1 VLGRVY
7 LSTNKN
13 PVILI
18 YGANHAL
25 SIARNL
31 GSVGIDVYC
40 MTDHKFAPAIFSKYC
55 KGFAVIPGIGTNP
68 ERLKTSLHLLAK
80 TLPRKGVLFPTDDTS
95 LLTLS
100 IIVNELDN
108 YVSFIPDKETIETLV
123 LKKKFYPSLRE
134 YGVPHPM
141 TLNTDEAE
149 VDEVEGKLSLPVFI
163 RPSQSGSFSNIYGKK
178 GFAANTLE
186 ELRRYL
192 RFAEKHEIDVLIQEI
207 IPGPTSNGYGIRGYL
222 DKHSKPL
229 VLFANQKIRQPSTF
243 SNPSVM
249 KSIPLSYLADF
260 IDILVNYLQSIKY
273 RGLFGAEIK
282 KDSRTGE
289 FKLLEIN
296 ARSMGANYF
305 PFMCGANTVLT
316 AYLDILGEETPPV
329 KDYDVGVYH
338 IYVERDIKI
347 LMRML
352 ARGQFSRE
360 IMLPYLRKKVW
371 YTFSMDDPLPY
382 FRFLYAYLVEKVSKL
397 AS

>member
-1 VLGRVY
+1 LP
-7 LSTNKN
+7 TDKP

-18 YGANHAL
+18 YGATHAL
-25 SIARNL
+25 RIARNL

-40 MTDHKFAPAIFSKYC
+40 MTDHRFAPAIFSKYC
-55 KGFAVIPGIGTNP
+55 KGFAVLPGIGTDP
-68 ERLKTSLHLLAK
+68 ERLRTSLHRLAK
-80 TLPRKGVLFPTDDTS
+80 TLTQKGVLFPTDDTS

-100 IIVNELDN
+100 SIVNELDN
-108 YVSFIPDKETIETLV
+108 YISFIPNKEIIETLV
-123 LKKKFYPSLRE
+123 LKKKFYKSLRE
-134 YGVPHPM
+134 HGVPHPV
-141 TLNTDEAE
+141 TLTIDDADLGVIEE
-149 VDEVEGKLSLPVFI
+149 KMSLPVFI
-163 RPSQSGSFSNIYGKK
+163 RPSQSGSFSNTFGKK
-178 GFAANTLE
+178 GFVANSLGE
-186 ELRRYL
+186 VRRYL

-229 VLFANQKIRQPSTF
+229 VLFASQKIRQPSTF